1 MSDDSQPF
9 FPSAFPMLFFFQC
22 FLQRL
27 AFRVSIAAS
36 SWLCKDPTRQILL
49 SPLLSS
55 QLPNSRSQQWALVDQ
70 LANLIT
76 LGWLPWSPSRKKEAK
91 IYPPWNKY
99 ILDMDL
105 PFANTTIHILIDHHS
120 THHNISSDQAL
131 ISQQKNYSNWFMTMK
146 FSGLATHSII
156 QKQLAWQNG
165 GITNWRLSIVTHW
178 EITPWKFMAL
188 SYSLQYMLWVNNPYR
203 VLFLP

>member
-1 MSDDSQPF
+1 MTVSLFSPVLSLCF
-9 FPSAFPMLFFFQC
+9 FFFFQC

-27 AFRVSIAAS
+27 VFRVSMAAS
-36 SWLCKDPTRQILL
+36 SWLCKGPPRQILL

-76 LGWLPWSPSRKKEAK
+76 LGWLPWDLLPERRRQRFVLPGINTSWIWICLLQTPPSTYLL
-91 IYPPWNKY
+91 IIIVP
-99 ILDMDL
+99 I
-105 PFANTTIHILIDHHS
+105 TTFLL
-120 THHNISSDQAL
+120 TKAL
-131 ISQQKNYSNWFMTMK
+131 ISQQKYSNWLMTMK

-165 GITNWRLSIVTHW
+165 GITNWRLSNITHW
-178 EITPWKFMAL
+178 ETTPWNFMAL
-188 SYSLQYMLWVNNPYR
+188 SYSLQYMLWVNNPYT